1 MPLAVGA
8 TIPTIQLSTLKELEI
23 SAASRDEMDR
33 MVHVFEQAA
42 EIQNEIQQLR
52 HKQAALATSFRKM

>member
-8 TIPTIQLSTLKELEI
+8 TIPTIQLSTLKKLEI
-23 SAASRDEMDR
+23 SAASRNEMDR

-52 HKQAALATSFRKM
+52 HKQAALATSF